1 MRNILPNIAE
11 STVFVLVSIQDLF
24 QEENPINMLSISI
37 NSEVSLATAYL
48 TKLDKLWISFQY
60 VLLINS

>member
-1 MRNILPNIAE
+1 MRNILPNIAK

-37 NSEVSLATAYL
+37 NSEVKLATAYL
-48 TKLDKLWISFQY
+48 TKLDKLWISF
-60 VLLINS
+60 